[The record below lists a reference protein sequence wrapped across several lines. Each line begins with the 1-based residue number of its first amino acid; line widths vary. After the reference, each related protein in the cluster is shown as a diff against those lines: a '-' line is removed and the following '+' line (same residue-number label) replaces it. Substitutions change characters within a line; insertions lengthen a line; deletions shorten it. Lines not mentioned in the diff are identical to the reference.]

1 VIAGAAM
8 YAPYGPFF
16 AIIPEMLPRNVAG
29 GAMALINSMGA
40 LGSFFG
46 SWFVGYLNGTT
57 GSPSASYIFMGVA
70 LFASVW
76 LTLIVKPANNQKLP
90 SALVTPDLYT
100 TEIRMKPSVIL
111 YKTLPDDLHSV
122 WKNTLPSLR

>member
-1 VIAGAAM
+1 MCFYRFWAVGANNFWASYILLVIAGAAM

-40 LGSFFG
+40 LGSFLG
-46 SWFVGYLNGTT
+46 SWFVGYLNGAT

-70 LFASVW
+70 LFASVG
-76 LTLIVKPANNQKLP
+76 LTLIVKPANNQQLP
-90 SALVTPDLYT
+90 VGA
-100 TEIRMKPSVIL
+100 R
-111 YKTLPDDLHSV
+111 HA
-122 WKNTLPSLR
+122 

>member
-1 VIAGAAM
+1 M

-46 SWFVGYLNGTT
+46 SWFVGYLNGAT

-76 LTLIVKPANNQKLP
+76 LTLIVKPANNQNIP
-90 SALVTPDLYT
+90 VGA
-100 TEIRMKPSVIL
+100 R
-111 YKTLPDDLHSV
+111 HA
-122 WKNTLPSLR
+122 

>member
-57 GSPSASYIFMGVA
+57 GSPSASYIFMGGA
-70 LFASVW
+70 FRLGMAYF
-76 LTLIVKPANNQKLP
+76 
-90 SALVTPDLYT
+90 DC
-100 TEIRMKPSVIL
+100 
-111 YKTLPDDLHSV
+111 
-122 WKNTLPSLR
+122 

>member
-1 VIAGAAM
+1 M

-40 LGSFFG
+40 LGSFCG
-46 SWFVGYLNGTT
+46 SWFVGYLNGAT

-76 LTLIVKPANNQKLP
+76 LTLIVKPANNQQHP
-90 SALVTPDLYT
+90 VGA
-100 TEIRMKPSVIL
+100 R
-111 YKTLPDDLHSV
+111 HA
-122 WKNTLPSLR
+122 